1 MKVLSY
7 IALSLGLLLTFSTL
21 SYSASAQVNLQATG
35 TRTLLTLD
43 DLPSKIRIGEKVSFT
58 GKLTTS
64 DDTPIEG
71 ASIVV
76 YSFTAEPR
84 LAPIASIVTDGNG
97 EYRAEWE
104 ADAAIVNKPDNDVT
118 KKIPTQVVSI
128 FAQYDGDDT
137 YAPSKSKKSIVSIQ
151 PNSVKAFVN
160 ADKKAYGA
168 NESALVF
175 IAFLDA
181 DNNFIDPDSIKA
193 DFAYIETTS
202 TSESLHD
209 SPHTSISDELEK
221 KKVGSYTYVTLPLKA
236 GHNQVII
243 IPFKAGYNT
252 EPVILSLT
260 VIRTGMGRL

>member
-1 MKVLSY
+1 MLSY
-7 IALSLGLLLTFSTL
+7 VALSLGLLLTFSTF

-43 DLPSKIRIGEKVSFT
+43 DLPSKIRIGEKISFT
-58 GKLTTS
+58 GKLTT
-64 DDTPIEG
+64 DDGTPIEE
-71 ASIVV
+71 ATVVV

-84 LAPIASIVTDGNG
+84 LVPIASIITDSDG
-97 EYRAEWE
+97 EYEAEWE
-104 ADAAIVNKPDNDVT
+104 VQAVTTNKPDNDVT
-118 KKIPTQVVSI
+118 RKIPTQVVSI

-202 TSESLHD
+202 TSESLHE
-209 SPHTSISDELEK
+209 SPHISISDKLEK
-221 KKVGSYTYVTLPLKA
+221 KKVGSYTYVTPTLKA
-236 GHNQVII
+236 GHNQII
-243 IPFKAGYNT
+243 VIPFKAGYNT
-252 EPVILSLT
+252 EPVSLSLT
-260 VIRTGMGRL
+260 VIRTGTGHL